1 MNHKHNLTPET
12 PTTGKAT
19 AVQLGHLW
27 SLCLRLL
34 VSKLGSPKVSAELLM
49 VSRTFLK
56 DNGYV
61 PTRLHGRVTQKLLA
75 ELDSLY
81 RQKLL
86 AGLADG
92 IPSIGLL
99 SEARLYRAELE
110 QHIELSDGMKQ
121 LTAVPIKTPFM

>member
-1 MNHKHNLTPET
+1 MSNPTDNQ

-19 AVQLGHLW
+19 ASELSKLW
-27 SLCLRLL
+27 SLCLTQL
-34 VSKLGSPKVSAELLM
+34 VSKLSAPKVSAELLL

-61 PTRLHGRVTQKLLA
+61 PTRLHGRATQKLLA
-75 ELDSLY
+75 DLNSLY

-92 IPSIGLL
+92 LPSIGLL
-99 SEARLYRAELE
+99 SEARLYRAELD

-121 LTAVPIKTPFM
+121 LIAVPIKTPFM

>member
-1 MNHKHNLTPET
+1 MNHKHNLTPEP

-61 PTRLHGRVTQKLLA
+61 PTRLHGRATQKLLA
-75 ELDSLY
+75 DLNSLY

-92 IPSIGLL
+92 LPSIGLL
-99 SEARLYRAELE
+99 SEARLYRAEIE

-121 LTAVPIKTPFM
+121 LTAVPINTPFQ